1 MAKDPVNKSEESSD
15 AGTREEARHLAEEAV
30 EEMKRGNKEEAQF
43 VLEEARD
50 LDKKAVD
57 EVLKDQK
64 KNPR

>member
-1 MAKDPVNKSEESSD
+1 
-15 AGTREEARHLAEEAV
+15 
-30 EEMKRGNKEEAQF
+30 MKRGNKEEAQF